1 MSVSDK
7 AGTAIHNKF
16 IGNDDD
22 CDCDDFFKTEF
33 FTHLGS
39 STLQIIQHHCSFDL
53 VKTLK
58 VMMSETMINGDGKDK
73 GSYSNDMGLLCLIVF
88 SVTDR

>member
-16 IGNDDD
+16 IGSDDD

-73 GSYSNDMGLLCLIVF
+73 ESYM
-88 SVTDR
+88 